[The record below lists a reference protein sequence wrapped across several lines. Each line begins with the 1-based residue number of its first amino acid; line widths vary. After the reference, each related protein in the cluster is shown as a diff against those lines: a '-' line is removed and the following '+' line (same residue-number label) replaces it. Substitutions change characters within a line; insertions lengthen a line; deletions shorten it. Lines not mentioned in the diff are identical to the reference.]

1 MYIGSITDQHIS
13 IAALQRRTGNDAV
26 PARTTHLIN
35 PGRDRAKPGP
45 AILVGQRNTLMHL
58 VDIGW
63 GVKPIGILEL
73 PMQTLGKQCSHR
85 RLTAPRNAH
94 EDDYGCKGRRP
105 LLTHG
110 RSSLQ
115 RTFRGR
121 GGALDEPMKTP
132 YRASSP
138 AGIVTSPVRAR
149 ATIVRFVL
157 LLSKRRNRSL
167 SALAGKQ

>member
-73 PMQTLGKQCSHR
+73 QCKRWASNAPTVDLPLPETPMRTITDARGDILFSLMTHPHCS
-85 RLTAPRNAH
+85 AH
-94 EDDYGCKGRRP
+94 
-105 LLTHG
+105 
-110 RSSLQ
+110 
-115 RTFRGR
+115 
-121 GGALDEPMKTP
+121 
-132 YRASSP
+132 
-138 AGIVTSPVRAR
+138 
-149 ATIVRFVL
+149 
-157 LLSKRRNRSL
+157 
-167 SALAGKQ
+167 SAD